1 MSINL
6 SVIIPVINEEKN
18 LIKILPNLE
27 KKADIEFIFVDGGSH
42 DNTIQLIKK
51 AGFKVILSP
60 ILRRS
65 YQMNLGAEYSQGEIL
80 LFLHGD
86 TLLPQNYHQIIND
99 LVNKKDFIL
108 GAFVLNIDSKK
119 YIFRLLEILINARSK
134 YLSLPY
140 GDQGIFLKKEV
151 FEQLGRYKDIPLM
164 EDFALVK
171 KAQKQGKIYL
181 SKSAVITSSRR
192 WDKLGIMKTTLINQ
206 LIIMGYYLKFSPEKL
221 ALFYGR
227 MKR

>member
-18 LIKILPNLE
+18 LNKLLSNLQ
-27 KKADIEFIFVDGGSH
+27 KSPDIEFIFVDGGSQ
-42 DNTIQLIKK
+42 DNTIKLIKN
-51 AGFKVILSP
+51 AGFKVISSP

-65 YQMNLGAEYSQGEIL
+65 YQMNLGAENAQGKIL

-86 TLLPQNYHQIIND
+86 TLLPQNYDQIIND
-99 LVNKKDFIL
+99 IVNQNRFIL
-108 GAFVLNIDSKK
+108 GAFKLNIDSKK
-119 YIFRLLEILINARSK
+119 SIFRLLEMMVNARSN

-151 FEQLGRYKDIPLM
+151 FKQLGKYKDIPLM
-164 EDFALVK
+164 EDFELVK

-181 SKSAVITSSRR
+181 AKSAVITSSRR
-192 WDKLGIMKTTLINQ
+192 WDNLGIIKTTLINQ
-206 LIIMGYYLKFSPEKL
+206 LIIIGYYLKISPEKL
-221 ALFYGR
+221 ATFYGK
-227 MKR
+227 MKN